1 MKKIRYPFDLHGTLS
16 IRYRDKVNPIF
27 LNTDEDNQSI
37 IDIDDFAVRAFSY
50 DSEDRLLK
58 ISLQK
63 AVNLTEIADCG
74 TVFTGVELEQNNIKL
89 DIVYCLYNAGII
101 SSSISYPLDDTS
113 PIQSISVSKPLTLH
127 LK

>member
-27 LNTDEDNQSI
+27 LDTDDDNQSV
-37 IDIDDFAVRAFSY
+37 IDIDDFAVRSFSY

-63 AVNLTEIADCG
+63 ALNLTEIADCG
-74 TVFTGVELEQNNIKL
+74 TVFTEIELEQNNIKL
-89 DIVYCLYNAGII
+89 DIVYCLYNASII
-101 SSSISYPLDDTS
+101 SSSISYPLDDAS
-113 PIQSISVSKPLTLH
+113 PIQSIAVAKPLTLH

>member
-27 LNTDEDNQSI
+27 LDTDDDNQSV
-37 IDIDDFAVRAFSY
+37 IDIDDFAVRSFSY

-63 AVNLTEIADCG
+63 ALNLTEIANCG
-74 TVFTGVELEQNNIKL
+74 TVFTGIELEQNNIKL

-101 SSSISYPLDDTS
+101 SSSISYPLDDAS
-113 PIQSISVSKPLTLH
+113 PIQFIAVAKPLTLH